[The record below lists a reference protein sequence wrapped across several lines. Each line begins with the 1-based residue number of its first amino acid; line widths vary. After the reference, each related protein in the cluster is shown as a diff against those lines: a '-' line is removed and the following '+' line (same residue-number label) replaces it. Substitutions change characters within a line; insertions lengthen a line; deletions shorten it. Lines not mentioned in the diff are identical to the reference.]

1 MLRILRYADTTFDNV
16 IISNLK
22 VFENKQIPI
31 EVQDTDKRNTNA
43 YHISPS
49 LTRTG
54 SPRGKKTDTG
64 RRYETLTGLHQA
76 NALTLT
82 ALHKA
87 LARIEIFIKYTH
99 LLQIHGKKLRA
110 SSAVFHS
117 INIFQ
122 F

>member
-1 MLRILRYADTTFDNV
+1 MYADTTFDNV
-16 IISNLK
+16 IISKLK
-22 VFENKQIPI
+22 VFEIKYLLRCKIQIKKML
-31 EVQDTDKRNTNA
+31 TTFCLT
-43 YHISPS
+43 